1 MNVPRALRGRA
12 LAALAAVAALAGCA
26 TPAYEANWNRLR
38 TGMSRDDVQGLL
50 GQPSSKHLPK
60 PNEDGTPPAPGRGE
74 RWQYGDTLSS
84 FATGAVFP
92 EEADERSWRVFFGN
106 DGCVSGFRA
115 PEWAEGKQAKDP

>member
-1 MNVPRALRGRA
+1 MNVPRAHRGPA

-26 TPAYEANWNRLR
+26 TPAYEVNWNRLR

-50 GQPSSKHLPK
+50 GQPSSRHLPK

-106 DGCVSGFRA
+106 DGTVSGFRA

>member
-1 MNVPRALRGRA
+1 MNARPVRRVGVV
-12 LAALAAVAALAGCA
+12 AACAAVAALAGCA
-26 TPAYEANWNRLR
+26 TPAYEVNWNRLR
-38 TGMSRDDVQGLL
+38 TGMSRDDVRDVL
-50 GQPSSKHLPK
+50 GEPSSRHLPK

-106 DGCVSGFRA
+106 DGTVSGFRA

>member
-1 MNVPRALRGRA
+1 MRRVVV
-12 LAALAAVAALAGCA
+12 AACAAVVALAGCA
-26 TPAYEANWNRLR
+26 TTAYEVNWNRLR

-50 GQPSSKHLPK
+50 GQPSSRHLPK

-92 EEADERSWRVFFGN
+92 EEADERSRRVFFGD
-106 DGCVSGFRA
+106 DGTVSGFRA

>member
-1 MNVPRALRGRA
+1 MNAPRALRGRA
-12 LAALAAVAALAGCA
+12 AATFAAVAALAGCA
-26 TPAYEANWNRLR
+26 TPAYEVNWNRLR

-115 PEWAEGKQAKDP
+115 PEWAEGKRAKDP

>member
-1 MNVPRALRGRA
+1 VNARRVRRVGVV
-12 LAALAAVAALAGCA
+12 AACAAVAALAGCA
-26 TPAYEANWNRLR
+26 TPAYEVNWNRLR

-50 GQPSSKHLPK
+50 GQPSSRHLPK
-60 PNEDGTPPAPGRGE
+60 SNEDGTPPAPGRGE

-92 EEADERSWRVFFGN
+92 EEADERSWRVFFAN
-106 DGCVSGFRA
+106 DGTVSGFRA

>member
-1 MNVPRALRGRA
+1 VNARRVRRVVV
-12 LAALAAVAALAGCA
+12 AACAAVAALAGCA
-26 TPAYEANWNRLR
+26 TPAYEVNWNRLR

-50 GQPSSKHLPK
+50 GQPSSRHLPK
-60 PNEDGTPPAPGRGE
+60 SNEDGTPPAPGRGE

-92 EEADERSWRVFFGN
+92 EEADERSWRVFFGD
-106 DGCVSGFRA
+106 DGTVSGFRA